1 MKNYLYVLLAMAT
14 WGSSCSNN
22 PPKPSAKIHNP
33 AEHKEAHS
41 HITEPKTV
49 GKPSISKDS
58 FEQAHEAL
66 LLNFKHISLGEHSLN
81 SFDLPFAE
89 KDMLT
94 ELADYYQPY
103 QVERKTG
110 QQDGPGFEYIDIRN
124 QDKTLLFINFDADNP
139 YRIDQIRIQDSSV
152 ADTFGI
158 RIGDSYQDLK
168 NKRPTTFRNVT
179 DYHQHTY
186 LYPEGSNIFYEIG
199 GYDLTLDMLD
209 NIEEVVLTER
219 QLENCKVVAI
229 IWKNSK

>member
-1 MKNYLYVLLAMAT
+1 MKNYLCVLFAMAA

-22 PPKPSAKIHNP
+22 PPKSSAKIHNP
-33 AEHKEAHS
+33 AEHKEAFS
-41 HITEPKTV
+41 HIIESETV
-49 GKPSISKDS
+49 GTKDS
-58 FEQAHEAL
+58 FEPAPEAI

-89 KDMLT
+89 KDMLGT
-94 ELADYYQPY
+94 LANYYEPY

-124 QDKTLLFINFDADNP
+124 QDKTFLFINFDTDNP

-229 IWKNSK
+229 I